1 MNIEFF
7 LCGLSSLKQGLN
19 TLTSCIVD
27 LNLQLFLWALKSEE
41 LGVMVR
47 VRVGGGGDA
56 GGGVSIA

>member
-1 MNIEFF
+1 MNIEFL

-47 VRVGGGGDA
+47 VRVGGWGDA